1 MIRIEKT
8 FKITSVNVKWTKKI
22 KQEERRKHMKKMV
35 SNNSTQIGYG
45 GSILVGW
52 FLLLVIRSWQNNY

>member
-1 MIRIEKT
+1 M
-8 FKITSVNVKWTKKI
+8 SVNEKWTKKI